1 MGFFLNDCPLRIE
14 VGERRGA
21 SSYSHG
27 LSLEGGEEASIVTV
41 STDWVAIKR
50 TREVRFSCCPSH
62 CK

>member
-1 MGFFLNDCPLRIE
+1 MGFFLNDCHLELRLGKGE
-14 VGERRGA
+14 VHHHIVTD
-21 SSYSHG
+21 SH
-27 LSLEGGEEASIVTV
+27 SKEASIVTV